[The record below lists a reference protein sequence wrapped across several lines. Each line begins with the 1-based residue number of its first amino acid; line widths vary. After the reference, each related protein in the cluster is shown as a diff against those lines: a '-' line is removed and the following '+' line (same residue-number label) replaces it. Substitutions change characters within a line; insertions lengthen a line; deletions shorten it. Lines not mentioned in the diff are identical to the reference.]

1 MCNNTATYALVI
13 LELLQPVL
21 SFEILSKLCIFT
33 NFVTF
38 SMQHF
43 GNILRLL
50 QYIALIV
57 VFVITNPLCYLL
69 HMKSNGYL

>member
-57 VFVITNPLCYLL
+57 GYPLCYLL
-69 HMKSNGYL
+69 HMKSNWYL